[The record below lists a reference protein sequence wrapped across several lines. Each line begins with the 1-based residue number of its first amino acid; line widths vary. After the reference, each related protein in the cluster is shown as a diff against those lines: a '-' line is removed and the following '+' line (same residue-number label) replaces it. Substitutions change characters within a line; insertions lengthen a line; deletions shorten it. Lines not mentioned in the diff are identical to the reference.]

1 VNFTMLAFARKAL
14 AIASLT
20 ALACAPVAANASGL
34 MNVIS
39 NQTTVLSGT
48 LHTTDKSW
56 TSYCGIQL
64 TLSETSDT
72 NGQIGGNI
80 SGLEAA
86 KGIAGGL
93 NLYAQ
98 KGQNFAAS
106 LQLTFFKGGSNSTS
120 DFVGHMDQVQ
130 TSTSNGIQTS
140 FGN

>member
-1 VNFTMLAFARKAL
+1 MLAFARKTL

-39 NQTTVLSGT
+39 SQTTTLSGT
-48 LHTTDKSW
+48 LHTTDKAW
-56 TSYCGIQL
+56 TEYCGIQL
-64 TLSETSDT
+64 TLSETSSE
-72 NGQIGGNI
+72 NGSIGGNLT
-80 SGLEAA
+80 GLDA
-86 KGIAGGL
+86 KNGLAGNL

-98 KGQNFAAS
+98 KGQNFAVS
-106 LQLTFFKGGSNSTS
+106 LQLTFFKGGDRSTS
-120 DFVGHMDQVQ
+120 EFTGHMEQVQ

>member
-1 VNFTMLAFARKAL
+1 MLALARKTL
-14 AIASLT
+14 AIAALT

-39 NQTTVLSGT
+39 SQTTTLSGT
-48 LHTTDKSW
+48 LHTTDKAW
-56 TSYCGIQL
+56 TEYCGIQL

-72 NGQIGGNI
+72 NSQVGINL
-80 SGLEAA
+80 SGLDA
-86 KGIAGGL
+86 KNGIAGNA

-106 LQLTFFKGGSNSTS
+106 LQLTFFKGGDHSTS
-120 DFVGHMDQVQ
+120 EFTGHMEQVQ
-130 TSTSNGIQTS
+130 TVTSNGIQTS

>member
-1 VNFTMLAFARKAL
+1 MLAFARKTL

-39 NQTTVLSGT
+39 SQTTTLSGT
-48 LHTTDKSW
+48 LHTTDKAW
-56 TSYCGIQL
+56 TEYCGIQL

-72 NGQIGGNI
+72 NSQVGLNL
-80 SGLEAA
+80 SGLDA
-86 KGIAGGL
+86 KNGIAGNA

-106 LQLTFFKGGSNSTS
+106 LQLTFFKGGDHSTS
-120 DFVGHMDQVQ
+120 DFRGHMEQVQ
-130 TSTSNGIQTS
+130 TVTSNGIQTS